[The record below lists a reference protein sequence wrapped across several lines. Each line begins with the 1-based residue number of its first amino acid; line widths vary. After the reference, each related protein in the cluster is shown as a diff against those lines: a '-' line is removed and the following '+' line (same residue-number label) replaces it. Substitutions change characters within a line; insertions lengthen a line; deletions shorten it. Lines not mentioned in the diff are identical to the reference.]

1 MLLSQYA
8 GGYTKEFADRV
19 LILFETAIADE
30 EAAWT
35 LPAEAVRDLR
45 KHLLDDVPV
54 FVRKARRR
62 QLEDDVPISIR
73 RAIAHH
79 QRQRPDGV
87 GGEAHAPPPQ
97 LRQSGQRIERKNLT
111 AVQQDALQDVPL
123 SIRKARE
130 RPSPYGQRQRPAP
143 DEEDEQIP
151 QLTISPATTYKP
163 TIETGVPVWT
173 SPTMSRATE
182 EREDEEVVPQWTGQQ
197 HSGVAAGGDVGPP
210 DEDLKNLS
218 PYRSTRHSPYSPGR
232 RSQAVLQR
240 STETDELED
249 NEEVPQWKPDEQAHD
264 EEAVDDEEEVP
275 QWETPVS
282 AQEAQEPTV
291 PQWVP
296 PPAERSIGVR
306 RKITKKREPPQWYKE
321 NAEQVPYQEEEQPTE
336 EHMPVEDEEMVP
348 QYQEDYGQSAE
359 AEPQDQDMEHEEYE
373 RPDLLGHGL
382 SEADPMPDLDS
393 KIKAGVRLAHRG
405 LGHPANETFIR
416 MLRLGGAPAEAISYA
431 RVWKCPTCERCKAP
445 AHQRAAHT
453 HTRQRGSTSRSVWM

>member
-1 MLLSQYA
+1 M
-8 GGYTKEFADRV
+8 
-19 LILFETAIADE
+19 
-30 EAAWT
+30 
-35 LPAEAVRDLR
+35 
-45 KHLLDDVPV
+45 
-54 FVRKARRR
+54 
-62 QLEDDVPISIR
+62 
-73 RAIAHH
+73 
-79 QRQRPDGV
+79 
-87 GGEAHAPPPQ
+87 
-97 LRQSGQRIERKNLT
+97 
-111 AVQQDALQDVPL
+111 
-123 SIRKARE
+123 
-130 RPSPYGQRQRPAP
+130 
-143 DEEDEQIP
+143 
-151 QLTISPATTYKP
+151 
-163 TIETGVPVWT
+163 
-173 SPTMSRATE
+173 
-182 EREDEEVVPQWTGQQ
+182 
-197 HSGVAAGGDVGPP
+197 
-210 DEDLKNLS
+210 
-218 PYRSTRHSPYSPGR
+218 
-232 RSQAVLQR
+232 LQR

-249 NEEVPQWKPDEQAHD
+249 NEGVPQWKPDEQPHD

-359 AEPQDQDMEHEEYE
+359 AEPRDQDMEHEEYE

-453 HTRQRGSTSRSVWM
+453 HTAERFNEQVGVDVIIVHDSEGKKYPALNIVDMASRYQTVVLLDKVGSEQVARAFAQHWVRWAGAPEVVQHDQGGEFQKAFEQLMETLNARTQMTSSDSAWQHGMTERHGGILKVILRHIVEEQSCIGAEEMDW